1 MFSLKSQ
8 HAREL
13 EIRRREQEEKERKK
27 QKEVQ
32 MDLERQLKEAE
43 RVGEM
48 NFNYSLLQFKVHLSV
63 RDIIK
68 FYDRKCQRTGVGIP
82 EKAASGKYLLRVCV
96 CVCTRVCFQLRDSMK
111 AEMQERAKEAE
122 QQKKRIA
129 ELELTQ
135 QKLEAALNMEIQAR
149 LEEERARQE
158 LER

>member
-1 MFSLKSQ
+1 MC
-8 HAREL
+8 
-13 EIRRREQEEKERKK
+13 
-27 QKEVQ
+27 
-32 MDLERQLKEAE
+32 
-43 RVGEM
+43 
-48 NFNYSLLQFKVHLSV
+48 V
-63 RDIIK
+63 R
-68 FYDRKCQRTGVGIP
+68 
-82 EKAASGKYLLRVCV
+82 
-96 CVCTRVCFQLRDSMK
+96 FQLRDSMK